1 MYMVQQEKS
10 VGRLVIA
17 AVTKEEGRQA
27 IVDSTIKASWL
38 GKGVA
43 MLLRSLL
50 AKMLEAEGV
59 VTEWIN
65 QRKANSS
72 SGVAKGDK
80 KNLCDALVIWVGQLS
95 KIHSTNKA
103 DALLDIIQATF
114 DKYTTKE
121 VVETISTLQLEEATT
136 LDLGLGFETAEVTIG
151 EYLLSDLS
159 TQATDIVGTDVNKAM
174 VTMLT
179 PDKDGL
185 LHGTFG
191 SCNVK
196 SKPAANQ
203 LQYIETNVEEER
215 KPLFVLAG
223 VALEAL
229 QLAPRRKTVTGDM
242 LSITSR
248 PAFGNVTG
256 FKSALVKIGA
266 FLVNN
271 LGIHN
276 KRFAGHVSP
285 AFAESLF
292 TSLGIDRDDLVH
304 PSNLQS
310 KHGWVWEYSE
320 YIPNSYTTTSDEDLL
335 TMLL

>member
-1 MYMVQQEKS
+1 MMHMAQNGNS

-17 AVTKEEGRQA
+17 AVMKEEGRQG

-43 MLLRSLL
+43 MLLRSFL
-50 AKMLEAEGV
+50 AKMLEAEDV
-59 VTEWIN
+59 VTDWIN

-80 KNLCDALVIWVGQLS
+80 KNLCDALVIWVQSLVD
-95 KIHSTNKA
+95 KHNTTDQIELT
-103 DALLDIIQATF
+103 DIVQDIF
-114 DKYTTKE
+114 DGYATKE
-121 VVETISTLQLEEATT
+121 VVATTSTLQLSEANT
-136 LDLGLGFETAEVTIG
+136 LSLGTGFETAEVTEVMG
-151 EYLLSDLS
+151 EYLLSDLK
-159 TQATDIVGTDVNKAM
+159 TQATNIVGTDVNKAM
-174 VTMLT
+174 LTMLT
-179 PDKDGL
+179 PDDEGL
-185 LHGTFG
+185 LWGTFG
-191 SCNVK
+191 SASIK

-203 LQYIETNVEEER
+203 LQYIENKIEEDN

-223 VALEAL
+223 VGIEAL

-242 LSITSR
+242 LNIYSKL
-248 PAFGNVTG
+248 AFGKVTG

-266 FLVNN
+266 YLVNN
-271 LGIHN
+271 LGTHN

-292 TSLGIDRDDLVH
+292 TSLGIDRDDFVH

-310 KHGWVWEYSE
+310 
-320 YIPNSYTTTSDEDLL
+320 
-335 TMLL
+335 